1 MLGERSDV
9 PALLAAA
16 DLFVMSSHS
25 EGLPLVLL
33 EAMSAGV
40 PVVATRVGG
49 IPYLVDDGRTGFL
62 VGVGDVDALTA
73 RLSELL
79 GDDAK
84 RRAFGE
90 AARARAAERF
100 KPAAVAARVRD
111 VYIEA
116 SRGRGR

>member
-1 MLGERSDV
+1 V
-9 PALLAAA
+9 
-16 DLFVMSSHS
+16 
-25 EGLPLVLL
+25 LVLASQQETSPMVIA
-33 EAMSAGV
+33 EAMASGV